1 MQEFIARENIRRFQA
16 QLDACTDP
24 EQRQTLSQLLETE
37 RQRLESAHTS
47 KRKSLTTI
55 ADR

>member
-24 EQRQTLSQLLETE
+24 EQRNTLSGLLEAE
-37 RQRLESAHTS
+37 RKHLDDAQEEKLYRPRSA
-47 KRKSLTTI
+47 
-55 ADR
+55 